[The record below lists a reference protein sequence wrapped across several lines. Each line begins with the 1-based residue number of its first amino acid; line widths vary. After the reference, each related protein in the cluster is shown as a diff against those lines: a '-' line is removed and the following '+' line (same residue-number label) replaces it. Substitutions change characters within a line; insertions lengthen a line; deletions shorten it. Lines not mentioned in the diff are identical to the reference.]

1 MVKLIKDLVEEIT
14 KSTSIK
20 DKVNDARIHAKES
33 FGAVDYG
40 KTERLVSQKAKAA
53 GVKLTASEFARVVK
67 IMQPNR
73 QNDANRTLA
82 RGTSI
87 AKIQAKKAS
96 EARVTAAVSGATKK
110 KKKKK

>member
-1 MVKLIKDLVEEIT
+1 MSKFIKDLVEELT

-53 GVKLTASEFARVVK
+53 GVKLTDSEFARVVK
-67 IMQPNR
+67 LMQLNR

-82 RGTSI
+82 RGKAI
-87 AKIQAKKAS
+87 EKIQTKKAS
-96 EARVTAAVSGATKK
+96 KARVIAAVAGTKK
-110 KKKKK
+110 KKK

>member
-20 DKVNDARIHAKES
+20 DKVNDARIHAKGS
-33 FGAVDYG
+33 FGGVDYG

-82 RGTSI
+82 RGKAI
-87 AKIQAKKAS
+87 EKIQTKKAS
-96 EARVTAAVSGATKK
+96 KARVIAAVAGTKK
-110 KKKKK
+110 KKK